1 MPKTDTSML
10 PFGKAKRVEDT
21 AYRKSAAGRSCENCD
36 GRRPGCSLDTVVGA
50 HPRATL
56 AGGTGFK
63 PDDRLLL
70 FLGKACHD
78 EQENG
83 GVLWLAQHLFKRLR
97 LAWPEQDLP
106 TEMEAY
112 WLVRHIL
119 HPLLIRRY
127 ELWNRQ
133 RSGRSD

>member
-1 MPKTDTSML
+1 MKTDTSML
-10 PFGKAKRVEDT
+10 PFGKEKRIEDK
-21 AYRKSAAGRSCENCD
+21 AYRQSARGRACEHCGNT
-36 GRRPGCSLDTVVGA
+36 RPGCHLDTVVGA

-83 GVLWLAQHLFKRLR
+83 GVMWLARHLFVRMN

-112 WLVRHIL
+112 WLVRHML
-119 HPLLIRRY
+119 HPRLIRHY
-127 ELWNRQ
+127 EAWRRNT
-133 RSGRSD
+133 GR